1 MPHKFT
7 KVREYIRKSKY
18 LEQSKQCKA
27 HYSLDGKKALAQGLV
42 HFTTIAENNIKQ
54 YINERALEND
64 ITIKP
69 IYITHEEAEQETSLL
84 NVTTNEPKVKIFQTL
99 KMLDAE
105 TSKMMEEVYNRSVK
119 NRKKENYI
127 EFYYKLCDILD
138 DNEVSVIEDN
148 DNTSD

>member
-1 MPHKFT
+1 M
-7 KVREYIRKSKY
+7 
-18 LEQSKQCKA
+18 
-27 HYSLDGKKALAQGLV
+27 DGKKALAQDLV
-42 HFTTIAENNIKQ
+42 HFTTLAENNIKQ
-54 YINERALEND
+54 YINRRALEKD

-69 IYITHEEAEQETSLL
+69 IYNTHEEAEQETSLL
-84 NVTTNEPKVKIFQTL
+84 NVTTNELKGKIFQTL

-105 TSKMMEEVYNRSVK
+105 TSKMMEEAYNRCVK